1 MALPELSGAELEELC
16 TTKALTFSSYM
27 IERMEG
33 GLAEQ
38 EPGWWDWGS
47 AYYQPEWK

>member
-1 MALPELSGAELEELC
+1 M
-16 TTKALTFSSYM
+16 T
-27 IERMEG
+27 ERMEG

-47 AYYQPEWK
+47 AYYQPEWNYFSILTTGEGVAVYPAGDAALGSCA